1 MSGDPFD
8 DFDEERA
15 FTDSRVAHP
24 ECEQLVHRFAGEQR
38 AERDLDH
45 RARGLRRCVDNAE
58 RTFVSA
64 RDRH

>member
-1 MSGDPFD
+1 VPRDAFD
-8 DFDEERA
+8 HLDEECTFANRGV
-15 FTDSRVAHP
+15 TDAER
-24 ECEQLVHRFAGEQR
+24 EQLVDRFAGEQR